1 MMLANRRAVPL
12 VGLLSG
18 HAVSLTGNML
28 TLIALPLYVL
38 DQTGSAALT
47 GVAGFAAT
55 LPVVIGGSLGGVLV
69 DRVGYR
75 RSSVIADLVS
85 AVTMAAVPLLDRTFG
100 VPLWAVLGLVFLS
113 GLLDT
118 HGQTARY
125 AVLPDAADA
134 AGLSLERAVGLFEAT
149 ERTARLVGAPVAG
162 LLVAVLGPLTVLGV
176 DAATFGVSASLIA
189 GLVPRHLPSSAT
201 TGHEGRQADTPSGYW
216 NQLGE
221 GLRYLVREPLLR
233 AVVVL
238 VVVTNMFDSAK
249 STVILPVFAQREL
262 GGAVAFGLLVGAG
275 GGGALIGSL
284 LFGAVG
290 HRLPRRLTFV
300 TAFAFAGAP
309 PYFALAAGLPLTG
322 LLAVTVLAGFSAGA
336 INPIIGIIK
345 LESVPPGMRARVF
358 GLIGAGCWAA
368 MPLGA
373 VLAGLAVQ
381 HLGLTTTLVAI
392 GSAYLLVTLA
402 PLAGGAWRDMD
413 HPSTAH
419 PDQRPATSAARPPG
433 STTQES

>member
-118 HGQTARY
+118 PGQTARY

-149 ERTARLVGAPVAG
+149 
-162 LLVAVLGPLTVLGV
+162 
-176 DAATFGVSASLIA
+176 SA
-189 GLVPRHLPSSAT
+189 
-201 TGHEGRQADTPSGYW
+201 
-216 NQLGE
+216 
-221 GLRYLVREPLLR
+221 
-233 AVVVL
+233 
-238 VVVTNMFDSAK
+238 
-249 STVILPVFAQREL
+249 
-262 GGAVAFGLLVGAG
+262 
-275 GGGALIGSL
+275 
-284 LFGAVG
+284 
-290 HRLPRRLTFV
+290 
-300 TAFAFAGAP
+300 
-309 PYFALAAGLPLTG
+309 
-322 LLAVTVLAGFSAGA
+322 
-336 INPIIGIIK
+336 
-345 LESVPPGMRARVF
+345 
-358 GLIGAGCWAA
+358 
-368 MPLGA
+368 
-373 VLAGLAVQ
+373 
-381 HLGLTTTLVAI
+381 
-392 GSAYLLVTLA
+392 
-402 PLAGGAWRDMD
+402 
-413 HPSTAH
+413 
-419 PDQRPATSAARPPG
+419 PPG
-433 STTQES
+433 SLVPPSQGCWWPCSDH